1 MARRTPTTSPLP
13 AALRKNADASSAAHL
28 ERLAAEGRAAIAEVK
43 ACRSSIDGDYY
54 SMGLAVKALKKKGVA
69 QALGRA
75 DFAEVCAK
83 DLDMSVTKAA
93 QLVTLVT
100 RLTRATVQLLG
111 RDRASAM
118 IALVDA
124 TPADDSVDEI
134 LTATLRLPSGRRLVV
149 ADASTESVWAAAKE
163 FRLAGA
169 TAQQPARGFTA
180 SASERTLFAKV
191 TKRWQ
196 RKDLAAAVSVELKA
210 TRKSHGA
217 EVAVRMPLALWA
229 TLAPPP
235 RRSPAR

>member
-1 MARRTPTTSPLP
+1 MTRRTTASPRLP
-13 AALRKNADASSAAHL
+13 AALRKNNAAASAAHL

-43 ACRSSIDGDYY
+43 ACRASIGGDYF

-75 DFAEVCAK
+75 DFAQVCTE
-83 DLDMSVTKAA
+83 DLEMSVTKAA

-124 TPADDSVDEI
+124 TPADDSVDEV
-134 LTATLRLPSGRRLVV
+134 LTATLRLPSGRELVV
-149 ADASTESVWAAAKE
+149 ADASTEAVWAAAKE
-163 FRLAGA
+163 FRLAGPA
-169 TAQQPARGFTA
+169 AKQPTRGFTA
-180 SASERTLFAKV
+180 SATERALFAKSA
-191 TKRWQ
+191 KRWQ

-210 TRKSHGA
+210 TRKAHGA

-235 RRSPAR
+235 R

>member
-1 MARRTPTTSPLP
+1 MTRRAPSTPRIPV
-13 AALRKNADASSAAHL
+13 ALQKNAAAASAAHV
-28 ERLAAEGRAAIAEVK
+28 ERLATEGRAAIAEVK
-43 ACRSSIDGDYY
+43 ACRASIGGDYFA
-54 SMGLAVKALKKKGVA
+54 MGEAVKALKKKGVA

-100 RLTRATVQLLG
+100 RLTRSTVQLLG

-134 LTATLRLPSGRRLVV
+134 LTATLRLPSGRKLVV
-149 ADASTESVWAAAKE
+149 ADASTEAVWAAAKE
-163 FRLAGA
+163 FRLAGP
-169 TAQQPARGFTA
+169 TAKQPARGFTA
-180 SASERTLFAKV
+180 SAVERSLFAKV
-191 TKRWQ
+191 SKRWQ

-210 TRKSHGA
+210 TRKPHGA
-217 EVAVRMPLALWA
+217 EVAVRMPLSVWA

-235 RRSPAR
+235 R

>member
-1 MARRTPTTSPLP
+1 MTRRTPASRASVALP
-13 AALRKNADASSAAHL
+13 AALQKNAAAATASRL
-28 ERLAAEGRAAIAEVK
+28 KRLAAEGRAAIALIK
-43 ACRSSIDGDYY
+43 ACRTSIGSDYFA
-54 SMGLAVKALKKKGVA
+54 MGEAVKALKGKGVA

-75 DFAEVCAK
+75 NFAEVCVQH
-83 DLDMSVTKAA
+83 LDMSVTKAA

-134 LTATLRLPSGRRLVV
+134 LTATLRLPSGRKLVI
-149 ADASTESVWAAAKE
+149 ADASTEGVWAAAKE
-163 FRLAGA
+163 FRLAGGA
-169 TAQQPARGFTA
+169 APRPARGFTA
-180 SASERTLFAKV
+180 SAEERTLFAKT

-210 TRKSHGA
+210 TRKAHGA
-217 EVAVRMPLALWA
+217 EVVVRMPLALW
-229 TLAPPP
+229 TTVAPPL
-235 RRSPAR
+235 R